1 MSKTNVVA
9 EPGSFE
15 IVMTRTYDAP
25 RELVF
30 KVSTD
35 PDLIPQWWGPAY
47 LTTVVDRM
55 EVREGGRWRY
65 VQTDPEGN
73 EYAFHGVYHSIEAP
87 ERIVWTFEWEGM
99 PGHVILESYTFEE
112 VGGKTKVT
120 TQSVFQSVE
129 DRDGMLASGMEE
141 GSVELMDRMEALLAQ
156 LQTA

>member
-35 PDLIPQWWGPAY
+35 PDLIPQWWGPGY

>member
-99 PGHVILESYTFEE
+99 PGHVILESYTFED